1 MSHTIVN
8 PDGLHDPSPFGYSHT
23 ASVPAGTE
31 LVFVSGQYG
40 SGPDGMVVSNDFN
53 EQVQQAFSNLG
64 TALAAH
70 GLDLTDVVQ
79 LRTYVVN
86 PDFDKLKAIGQAV
99 ASGGAEKPPTQ
110 TVIGVAGLA
119 MPDILFE
126 VEAAA
131 QGRATSIENRPQLG
145 GHILEW
151 GDSRWQTP
159 VRSPRDSAPTS
170 NSAAGTARSSRTT

>member
-1 MSHTIVN
+1 MPHSIVN
-8 PDGLHDPSPFGYSHT
+8 PDGLHDPGPFGYSHT
-23 ASVPAGTE
+23 AKVPAGSE

-40 SGPDGMVVSNDFN
+40 SGPDGMVVSNDFSD
-53 EQVQQAFSNLG
+53 QVKQAFSNLS

-86 PDFDKLKAIGQAV
+86 PDFEKLGVIGQAV
-99 ASGGAEKPPTQ
+99 ASGGAKKPPTQ

-126 VEAAA
+126 VEAI
-131 QGRATSIENRPQLG
+131 AT
-145 GHILEW
+145 
-151 GDSRWQTP
+151 
-159 VRSPRDSAPTS
+159 RS
-170 NSAAGTARSSRTT
+170 